1 MKKGFTLIELL
12 IVMVIVGILVVV
24 ALPQYKRAAERGR
37 VTVGMA
43 ALRTAADKVNAWYL
57 THNNSYPTTAKFN
70 SDIKPNLGVAGV
82 GTGESF
88 SNITFGSKRVTVTRS
103 TTSGWGY
110 SLNATVDNGEITR
123 IYCQSTTSANDCNYL
138 GVDNV
143 VEYNEG
149 DDLTSK
155 DKK

>member
-1 MKKGFTLIELL
+1 MKRGFTLIELL

-57 THNNSYPTTAKFN
+57 THNSYPSTAKFD
-70 SDIKPNLGVAGV
+70 SAIKPNLGVAGV

-88 SNITFGSKRVTVTRS
+88 SNITFGAKRVTVTRN

-143 VEYNEG
+143 VEYNAVEEVKP
-149 DDLTSK
+149 K

>member
-1 MKKGFTLIELL
+1 MKRGFTLIELL

-24 ALPQYKRAAERGR
+24 ALPQYKRTAERGR

-57 THNNSYPTTAKFN
+57 THNSYPSTAKFD
-70 SDIKPNLGVAGV
+70 SAIKPNLGVAGV

-88 SNITFGSKRVTVTRS
+88 SNITFGAKRVTVTRN

-143 VEYNEG
+143 VEYNAGEEVKP
-149 DDLTSK
+149 K

>member
-1 MKKGFTLIELL
+1 MKRGFTLIELL

-24 ALPQYKRAAERGR
+24 ALPQYKRTAERGR

-57 THNNSYPTTAKFN
+57 THNSYPSTAKFD
-70 SDIKPNLGVAGV
+70 SAIKPNLGVAGV

-88 SNITFGSKRVTVTRS
+88 SNITFGAKRVTVTRN

-143 VEYNEG
+143 VEYNAVE
-149 DDLTSK
+149 DVKPK

>member
-1 MKKGFTLIELL
+1 MKRGFTLIELL

-24 ALPQYKRAAERGR
+24 ALPQYKRTAERGR

-57 THNNSYPTTAKFN
+57 THNSYPSTAKFD
-70 SDIKPNLGVAGV
+70 SAIKPNLGVAGV

-88 SNITFGSKRVTVTRS
+88 SNITFGAKRVTVTRN

-143 VEYNEG
+143 VEYNAVEEVKP
-149 DDLTSK
+149 K

>member
-1 MKKGFTLIELL
+1 MKRGFTLIELL

-24 ALPQYKRAAERGR
+24 ALPQYKRTAERGR

-57 THNNSYPTTAKFN
+57 THNSYPSTAKFD
-70 SDIKPNLGVAGV
+70 SAIKPNLGVAGV

-88 SNITFGSKRVTVTRS
+88 SNITFGAKRVTVTRN

-110 SLNATVDNGEITR
+110 SLNATVENGEITR

-143 VEYNEG
+143 VEYNAVEEVKP
-149 DDLTSK
+149 K

>member
-1 MKKGFTLIELL
+1 MKRGFTLIELL

-24 ALPQYKRAAERGR
+24 ALPQYKRTAGRGR

-57 THNNSYPTTAKFN
+57 THNSYPSTAKFD
-70 SDIKPNLGVAGV
+70 SAIKPNLGVAGV

-88 SNITFGSKRVTVTRS
+88 SNITFGAKRVTVTRN

-110 SLNATVDNGEITR
+110 SLNATVVNGEITR

-143 VEYNEG
+143 VEYNAVEEVKP
-149 DDLTSK
+149 K

>member
-57 THNNSYPTTAKFN
+57 THNSYPSTAKFD
-70 SDIKPNLGVAGV
+70 SAIKPNLGVAGV

-88 SNITFGSKRVTVTRS
+88 SNITFGAKRVTVTRN

-143 VEYNEG
+143 VEYNAVEEVKP
-149 DDLTSK
+149 K

>member
-1 MKKGFTLIELL
+1 MKRGFTLIELL

-24 ALPQYKRAAERGR
+24 ALPQYKRTAERGR

-57 THNNSYPTTAKFN
+57 THNSYPSTAKFD
-70 SDIKPNLGVAGV
+70 SAIKPNLGVAGV

-88 SNITFGSKRVTVTRS
+88 SNITFGAKRVTVTRN

-143 VEYNEG
+143 VEYNAGE
-149 DDLTSK
+149 DVKPK